1 MDDKFREQVE
11 REQNILERIVE
22 VIPGYRSYRQ
32 RERRREVDKAL
43 RTYVANIIRSFMHK
57 LRNLSKPLTNTGRLD
72 LLDDIDNLY
81 RRLETVADK
90 TLLAG
95 YGYSGFFDAV
105 KIKEQELSALY
116 DFDLKLLETVKAL
129 DGLLSPDEEKTLS
142 SDSVLLAKRL
152 RVIEKNIRQLESL
165 LVERTNFIVNIKGL

>member
-1 MDDKFREQVE
+1 MDKFRKQIE

-32 RERRREVDKAL
+32 RERRREVDKSL
-43 RTYVANIIRSFMHK
+43 RTYVANIIRSFMRK
-57 LRNLSKPLTNTGRLD
+57 LRNLSQPLTEAGKLD

-81 RRLETVADK
+81 RRLESVADK
-90 TLLAG
+90 TLLAS

-116 DFDLKLLETVKAL
+116 DFDLKLLEQVKTL
-129 DGLLSPDEEKTLS
+129 DSLLSPEDEKSLA
-142 SDSVLLAKRL
+142 SDSVLLSERL
-152 RVIEKNIRQLESL
+152 RQIEKNIRQIESL
-165 LVERTNFIVNIKGL
+165 LIDRTNLIINIKGL